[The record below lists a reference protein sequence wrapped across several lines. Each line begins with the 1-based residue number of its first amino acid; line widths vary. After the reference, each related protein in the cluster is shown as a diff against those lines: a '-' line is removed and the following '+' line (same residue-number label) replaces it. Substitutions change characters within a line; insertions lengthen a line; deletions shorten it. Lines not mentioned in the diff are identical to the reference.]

1 MIREQVVHS
10 RIGAIVRELAETVG
24 RTARSKGIAEG
35 RRYAAALLTGAPAVA
50 AQFQHDADHVYLV
63 RDSVAAMLDYFAFD
77 LGDGD
82 VVLVGDPYSGGSTPQ
97 CLTIA
102 VPVFHDGA
110 LELIPAVRAEFADL
124 AGEYPGVLHPL
135 ATETWQEG
143 IRVTPVRLYRHGV
156 LQHDVLRFLLRNS
169 RAGALVQ
176 SDLEAIVAA
185 LHTAAAATVALLCDR
200 GRTLVAGAIAAGIDH
215 GRRLARAHL
224 LRFAGID
231 RAATRCLTVA
241 DGTKLE
247 IKLCVHGDAAGG
259 LAIDAAGTSAASPL
273 PLNMTAGHAK
283 GYAFAAAF
291 AELLDTV
298 TLTDGLLD
306 MLRLDGTAGTL
317 LGATVPVATG
327 LSAFV
332 TGHLLAGVVRE
343 VLFGVGAQRID
354 GPAPAMVL
362 FDPIGST
369 TDNPPRALSPGFAT
383 SAQGFGAPILAGSG
397 LLLSAEVAETRE
409 GFFLVRRE
417 RDDAG
422 RVQAIVRNRLGDL
435 EANVLVPTDGVGSIC
450 LFADSEERALENA
463 VAVPIPAGAILHFT
477 YPSYAETPE

>member
-10 RIGAIVRELAETVG
+10 RIAAIARELAETVG

-35 RRYAAALLTGAPAVA
+35 RRYAAALLTGTPAVA
-50 AQFQHDADHVYLV
+50 AQVQHDADHVYLV
-63 RDSVAAMLDYFAFD
+63 RDGVAAMLDYFAFD
-77 LGDGD
+77 LGEGD

-110 LELIPAVRAEFADL
+110 LELFPAVRAEFADL

-156 LQHDVLRFLLRNS
+156 LQRDVLRFLLRNS
-169 RAGALVQ
+169 RATTLVG

-185 LHTAAAATVALLCDR
+185 LHTAAAATAALLRDR
-200 GRTLVAGAIAAGIDH
+200 GRALVAGAIAAGIEH

-224 LRFAGID
+224 APFAGID
-231 RAATRCLTVA
+231 RIATRRLTLA
-241 DGTKLE
+241 DETTLE
-247 IKLCVHGDAAGG
+247 IKLRVRGDAADG
-259 LAIDAAGTSAASPL
+259 LAIDVAGTSAPTAL
-273 PLNMTAGHAK
+273 PFNMTTGHAR
-283 GYAFAAAF
+283 GYAFVAAF

-306 MLRLDGTAGTL
+306 MLRLDGAAGTL
-317 LGATVPVATG
+317 LGAAVPAATG
-327 LSAFV
+327 LSAFA
-332 TGHLLAGVVRE
+332 TGHLVAGATRE
-343 VLFGVGAQRID
+343 ALFGATRARRID

-369 TDNPPRALSPGFAT
+369 ADNPPRALAPGFAT

-397 LLLSAEVAETRE
+397 LLLSAEVAETRD

-417 RDDAG
+417 RDGAG
-422 RVQAIVRNRLGDL
+422 RVQTVVRNRLGEL
-435 EANVLVPTDGVGSIC
+435 EANVFVPANGGGIC
-450 LFADSEERALENA
+450 MRAGGEERALVDA
-463 VAVPIPAGAILHFT
+463 VAVPVPAGAILHFS
-477 YPSYAETPE
+477 YPSYAEASE